1 MDKKRYIID
10 VDGTICTLVNDG
22 DYSKAEPL
30 YERIEKYNKLYG
42 EYEVIYWTARGA
54 TTGIDWT
61 ELTVEQ
67 LNKWGVKYDDVWLG
81 KPHYDVFICDKSINP
96 NE

>member
-1 MDKKRYIID
+1 MRKRYIID
-10 VDGTICTLVNDG
+10 IDGVICTLVDNA

-30 YERIEKYNKLYG
+30 YDRIEEYNLLY
-42 EYEVIYWTARGA
+42 EKNEVIYWTARGS

-61 ELTVEQ
+61 DVTIEQ
-67 LNKWGVKYDDVWLG
+67 LNKWGVKYHDVWLG